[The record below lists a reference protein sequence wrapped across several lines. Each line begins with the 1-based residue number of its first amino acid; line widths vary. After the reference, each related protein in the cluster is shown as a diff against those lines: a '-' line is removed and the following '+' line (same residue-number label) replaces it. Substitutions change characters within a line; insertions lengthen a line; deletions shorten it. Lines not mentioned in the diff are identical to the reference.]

1 MPVPFAEFVIPPVG
15 YTVGVLVVTGLVFWG
30 LSRVRP
36 PVTQATVLA
45 LAPWMVVGAVLH
57 VLWQLEQSLA
67 TPIVP
72 SVAEP
77 LLSAPTVYVAT
88 FCLAGPAWLG
98 LSLVQTLP
106 ARLTVSRA
114 LGLAGL
120 GALGA
125 LIGVMGARVQAAS
138 LSGVTPG
145 APLVGLLAAVG
156 VTGVGYGLI
165 SRWQLGTVPIDRVR
179 YAGGLVLFAHAFDA
193 TTTAIGVELLD
204 VEERSAAPRAIMNVA
219 ATLPTEPLLGEAWLF
234 IVVKLFLAVGIVV
247 GFAEYAEESPTWGNL
262 FYALIA
268 AVGLGPAANN
278 FFLFIINTPG

>member
-15 YTVGVLVVTGLVFWG
+15 YTVGVLVVVGLVLWG

-36 PVTQATVLA
+36 PVTQTTVLA

-57 VLWQLEQSLA
+57 VLWQLEQSL
-67 TPIVP
+67 TTSVVP

-77 LLSAPTVYVAT
+77 LLSAPAVYMAT
-88 FCLAGPAWLG
+88 LCLAGPVWLG
-98 LSLVQTLP
+98 LSSAQGLP

-125 LIGVMGARVQAAS
+125 LIGLMWAQLQTAS
-138 LSGVTPG
+138 IDGLTPG
-145 APLVGLLAAVG
+145 APLAGLLVAGG

-165 SRWQLGTVPIDRVR
+165 SRWRLGTVPIARVR

-204 VEERSAAPRAIMNVA
+204 VEERSAAPRAIMDVA

-234 IVVKLFLAVGIVV
+234 VVVKLLLAAGIVIA
-247 GFAEYAEESPTWGNL
+247 FAEYANESPTRGNL

-278 FFLFIINTPG
+278 FLLFIINGPG